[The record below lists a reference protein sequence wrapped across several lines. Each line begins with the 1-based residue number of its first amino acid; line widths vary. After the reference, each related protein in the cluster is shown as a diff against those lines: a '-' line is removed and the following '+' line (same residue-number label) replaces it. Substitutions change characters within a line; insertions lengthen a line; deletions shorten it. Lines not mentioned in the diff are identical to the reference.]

1 MVCNGPLAYCY
12 FRTFLDILFQ
22 VLILA
27 IVARVA
33 LSWLTLAFPIRP
45 GNPFYPLAVI
55 IPQVTEPILAPMRRF
70 LMIGMIYERYHTR
83 SMKELGGLGSRM
95 PVWATFMVFFTM
107 ASVGLPGLNGFVSEF
122 LCIFGTF
129 QAGHFDAP
137 NPGQTAGPLGA

>member
-1 MVCNGPLAYCY
+1 CSPPRPVTGWDTWRLPSDAGDAGRAAVAARSERPRAVHGDDGRLRDSDRGASNARSHWASDLRRLTERADADMVCNGPLAYCY

-55 IPQVTEPILAPMRRF
+55 IQ
-70 LMIGMIYERYHTR
+70 
-83 SMKELGGLGSRM
+83 
-95 PVWATFMVFFTM
+95 
-107 ASVGLPGLNGFVSEF
+107 
-122 LCIFGTF
+122 
-129 QAGHFDAP
+129 Q
-137 NPGQTAGPLGA
+137 

>member
-1 MVCNGPLAYCY
+1 MACNGPLAYCY

-55 IPQVTEPILAPMRRF
+55 IQQVTEPILGPMRRF
-70 LMIGMIYERYHTR
+70 LMFGMIDLSPLVAIFLLTFIQSRLDIALDGVVR
-83 SMKELGGLGSRM
+83 GL
-95 PVWATFMVFFTM
+95 
-107 ASVGLPGLNGFVSEF
+107 
-122 LCIFGTF
+122 
-129 QAGHFDAP
+129 
-137 NPGQTAGPLGA
+137 